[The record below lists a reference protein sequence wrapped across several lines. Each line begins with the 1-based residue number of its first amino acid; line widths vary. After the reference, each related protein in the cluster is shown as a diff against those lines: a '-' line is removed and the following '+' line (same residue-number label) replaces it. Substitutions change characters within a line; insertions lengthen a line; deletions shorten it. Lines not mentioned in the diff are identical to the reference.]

1 MTDRPFCSEVSAE
14 SGESLRAT
22 ASRIDNWILVEY
34 RGVWSPDPLAG
45 SAFSDAVKAH
55 LRAQLAARPR
65 SRLLFIRRPE
75 RRREPGPVC
84 FFGSTPERGA
94 QFFRFDLE
102 SPEDLLQVD
111 FSGGTRVEDPLF
123 MVCTHGKRDRCC
135 ARYGRPLY
143 DALRDQVA
151 EESLWQATHVGGDRF
166 AGNLVVFPQGLYFGR
181 VGRAEAWP
189 LVDDLLAGRLY
200 LDCYRG
206 RCCYSFPVQAA
217 DEAIR
222 RETGMTGIDDVALA
236 SVASVHEDAW
246 RVELVAGGEKYE
258 LDVVAELGE
267 PTYLT
272 CNAEALH
279 RPRRFRARLRG

>member
-1 MTDRPFCSEVSAE
+1 MTDRPFCSEVSSE
-14 SGESLRAT
+14 SGEPLGAT

-34 RGVWSPDPLAG
+34 RGVWSPDPIAG

-75 RRREPGPVC
+75 RRREPGLVC

-111 FSGGTRVEDPLF
+111 FSGGTWVEDPLF

-166 AGNLVVFPQGLYFGR
+166 AGNLVVFPHGLYFGR

-189 LVDDLLAGRLY
+189 LVDELLAGRIY

-217 DEAIR
+217 EEAVR
-222 RETGMTGIDDVALA
+222 RETGLTGIDDVALA
-236 SVASVHEDAW
+236 SVAGVHDDAW
-246 RVELVAGGEKYE
+246 RVELVARGEAYE
-258 LDVVAELGE
+258 LDVVTELGE
-267 PTYLT
+267 LTYLT

-279 RPRRFRARLRG
+279 RPRRFRARLRR

>member
-14 SGESLRAT
+14 SGESLGAT

-75 RRREPGPVC
+75 RRREPGLVC

-94 QFFRFDLE
+94 QFFRVDLE

-111 FSGGTRVEDPLF
+111 FSGGTRVQDPLC

-166 AGNLVVFPQGLYFGR
+166 AGNLVVFPHGLYFGR

-189 LVDDLLAGRLY
+189 LVDELLAGRIY
-200 LDCYRG
+200 LNCYRG

-217 DEAIR
+217 EEMVR
-222 RETGMTGIDDVALA
+222 RETGLTGIDDVALA
-236 SVASVHEDAW
+236 SVAGVHDDAW
-246 RVELVAGGEKYE
+246 RVELVAGGESYE

-267 PTYLT
+267 LTYLT

-279 RPRRFRARLRG
+279 RPRRFRARLRR

>member
-1 MTDRPFCSEVSAE
+1 MTDKPFCSEVSLE
-14 SGESLRAT
+14 GGESLGAT

-34 RGVWSPDPLAG
+34 RGVWSPDPIAG

-75 RRREPGPVC
+75 RRREPGLVC
-84 FFGSTPERGA
+84 FFGSTPERDA
-94 QFFRFDLE
+94 QFSRFDLE
-102 SPEDLLQVD
+102 SAEDLLQVD
-111 FSGGTRVEDPLF
+111 FSGGTQVEDPLF

-166 AGNLVVFPQGLYFGR
+166 AGNLVVFPHGLYFGR
-181 VGRAEAWP
+181 AGRAEAWP
-189 LVDDLLAGRLY
+189 LVDELLAGRIY

-217 DEAIR
+217 EEAVR
-222 RETGMTGIDDVALA
+222 RETGLTGIDDVALA
-236 SVASVHEDAW
+236 SVAGVHEDAW
-246 RVELVAGGEKYE
+246 RVELVARGEAYE

-267 PTYLT
+267 LTYLT

-279 RPRRFRARLRG
+279 RPRRFRARLRK